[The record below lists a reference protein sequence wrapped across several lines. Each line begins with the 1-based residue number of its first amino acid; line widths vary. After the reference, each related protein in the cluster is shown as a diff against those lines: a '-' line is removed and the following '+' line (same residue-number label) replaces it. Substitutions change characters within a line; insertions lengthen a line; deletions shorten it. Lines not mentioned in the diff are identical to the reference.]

1 MSIVLGLS
9 GCASALER
17 ARKAKDQKDYAKAEN
32 YYRTSIGNDPEDKAT
47 AQKELEAL
55 KLALAHNKLK
65 KGDPAAAEKLFRD
78 ALVLAPGDEKATD
91 GLGRALA
98 EQGKVDEA
106 ITALQGEGG
115 KPCALCRRYLAVLLV
130 DRGWKREQAGD
141 MAGARADYE
150 QANALVPDVSTALAI
165 ARMAEAANDTEGLL
179 KAIDVAVPLI
189 RQDDAESQRL
199 FLGMREKGVM
209 GAAARGD
216 LATADRWLSLAPPN
230 AGGDAWYALQ
240 LRVAQQLRLEN
251 NLDKAVERARLMIGG
266 QHAGSVPAKQKA
278 DFEKLLAD
286 IYRLTGVK
294 FLREGKI
301 TEADDNFRQAMEFAP
316 EDNKIKLLRAL
327 AIAGMKDVPKA
338 MSVVQALP
346 KDTKGHNEVLSILE
360 SMIVHDRLAEGDV
373 EGARA
378 ALVRAQAASAEQP
391 EVHVASAEL
400 LVVSP
405 IANLPKKA
413 GKELKKTGLVKYP
426 NDEVNRYGEALS
438 ELAWAREQAKG
449 MGEGYLF
456 RGPGIDGRMDALERQ
471 IKAFYPFGVEFNP
484 DSTTIIKLRG
494 SGGSVQVR
502 GPGDLAETVFVPAG
516 GSSEVVVPQPG
527 LVTLRVGSRT
537 MTLVTEPYTKLTV
550 QL

>member
-9 GCASALER
+9 GCASSLER

-47 AQKELEAL
+47 AQNELVAL
-55 KLALAHNKLK
+55 KLALAHSKLK
-65 KGDPAAAEKLFRD
+65 KGDPAAAEKLFRE
-78 ALVLAPGDEKATD
+78 ALVLAPGEEKATD

-98 EQGKVDEA
+98 EQGKIDEA
-106 ITALQGEGG
+106 IAALQGEGG
-115 KPCALCRRYLAVLLV
+115 KPCALCRRYLAVLRV

-150 QANALVPDVSTALAI
+150 QANTLVPDVSTALAI

-179 KAIDVAVPLI
+179 KAVDVAVPLI

-199 FLGMREKGVM
+199 FTAMREKGVM
-209 GAAARGD
+209 SAAARGD
-216 LATADRWLSLAPPN
+216 LATADRWLSFAPPN

-251 NLDKAVERARLMIGG
+251 NLDKAIERARLMLG
-266 QHAGSVPAKQKA
+266 QHAGSLPAKTKA

-338 MSVVQALP
+338 MAVVEALP
-346 KDTKGHNEVLSILE
+346 KDTKGHNEVLAILE
-360 SMIVHDRLAEGDV
+360 SMIVHDKLGEGDI

-391 EVHVASAEL
+391 EVHVAGAEL

-405 IANLPKKA
+405 VAGLPKKA
-413 GKELKKTGLVKYP
+413 IKELKKTGLVKYP

-449 MGEGYLF
+449 LGEGYLF

-484 DSTTIIKLRG
+484 DSTTIMKLRG
-494 SGGSVQVR
+494 SGGSVLVR

-516 GSSEVVVPQPG
+516 GSSEVVVPEPG

-550 QL
+550 EL